1 MLIFLVLT
9 LGNYKGSTWQASWG
23 KTVLP
28 TPDLVHRSCTAV
40 SNGSWSQ
47 NSRSVASHANS
58 HIYIHSPGTFI
69 PRFLYLR
76 PQVEVCFKCLCWGLL
91 ILGRRESLEDT
102 FFMMT
107 HYVHPDTCPHLSS
120 LRLPQGPYTAGIFCS
135 GLPQQWEAPPLSM
148 LIHRILGWHAVHR
161 EKEVIMWNNRLI
173 RVMNSSSEKL

>member
-91 ILGRRESLEDT
+91 ILGRRESLKDT

-107 HYVHPDTCPHLSS
+107 HYVHPRHLPSS
-120 LRLPQGPYTAGIFCS
+120 FFPTP
-135 GLPQQWEAPPLSM
+135 APGSIHCWSLSLWAPSTM
-148 LIHRILGWHAVHR
+148 RSTPSIYADPSDPWHAVHR
-161 EKEVIMWNNRLI
+161 EKEVIMWKNRLI
-173 RVMNSSSEKL
+173 RVMNN